1 MWFKMTWIKLNGDSG
16 IGKTTIVRNL
26 SFELNNIYH
35 KKTENDLLIL
45 KKYKK
50 QYDFLIDKFNGCE
63 SIYTHSNFEA
73 NRFFNISSKKSKRLA
88 SVTEI
93 DSYRSNLSQGET
105 QRFILLEAL
114 DVEPDLLIL
123 DESLSGLPE
132 HYETKI
138 LRAIKKIYNGINLLY
153 ISHRKSQK
161 IQTLFNWNI
170 EL

>member
-1 MWFKMTWIKLNGDSG
+1 MTWIKLNGDSG

-26 SFELNNIYH
+26 SFELNKIYY
-35 KKTENDLLIL
+35 KKTENDLSIL

-63 SIYTHSNFEA
+63 TIYTHSNFEA
-73 NRFFNISSKKSKRLA
+73 NRFFNVSKKISKRLA
-88 SVTEI
+88 LVTEI
-93 DSYRSNLSQGET
+93 DSYQSNLSQGET

-114 DVEPDLLIL
+114 EAEPDLLIL

-138 LRAIKKIYNGINLLY
+138 LQAIKEIYDKISILY
-153 ISHRKSQK
+153 ISHRKSKK
-161 IQTLFNWNI
+161 IQSMFNWNI